1 MSYSPQPINR
11 ATFLKQ
17 ATSLLGVTF
26 IGRGGLPRWSLAP
39 LSLTHPEPRDGIT
52 AERVLGESALSGRKE
67 PVLRAYESA
76 RNYPAIFDGIACGCS
91 CGGEKGTHRSLLVC
105 YETLQPTGCG
115 ACQEEAQLVGRLAK
129 AEKSLAEI
137 REAVDKEY
145 R

>member
-1 MSYSPQPINR
+1 MSYRQPITRSN
-11 ATFLKQ
+11 FLKQ
-17 ATSLLGVTF
+17 ATSLLGVAF
-26 IGRGGLPRWSLAP
+26 LGRGGLPRLSLAP
-39 LSLTHPEPRDGIT
+39 LNLTHPEPREGIT
-52 AERVLGESALSGRKE
+52 AERVLAESALSGRKE

-76 RNYPAIFDGIACGCS
+76 RSYPAIFDGIACGCS

-105 YETLQPTGCG
+105 YETQQPTGCG
-115 ACQEEAQLVGRLAK
+115 ACQEEAHLVGRLAK